1 MIPSTPIE
9 FIAVLI
15 KALLVGVILGGMAHR
30 IKKRSF
36 YGWAAI
42 GVAAGAIFP
51 GLSLLALAVLAWL
64 PKRDSNHERK

>member
-9 FIAVLI
+9 ILAVVI

-36 YGWAAI
+36 LGWAAI
-42 GVAAGAIFP
+42 GAAAGAIFP
-51 GLSLLALAVLAWL
+51 GLSLLALAALAFL
-64 PKRDSNHERK
+64 PRLEGDR